1 MIDTLLAS
9 TTAAADYRRLVVELG
24 LPEVAATA
32 LKPFIV
38 AVMEKNIHLG
48 RSDKRTTKKLR
59 TLRTRNKALIAQL
72 ACKQLRPEYNCHRVD
87 FHGKG
92 FDSVRSC
99 NRHVKAF
106 VDSLKEKFP
115 DDTFKQMTVAGAVAD
130 RLGALEG
137 YLDIGN
143 YKIDADS
150 PITKKQVEVAIAC
163 LASWRE
169 FNAKLRHIWP
179 KGRYPNDVRAV
190 VHATNA
196 AMGSPAR

>member
-1 MIDTLLAS
+1 MARAS
-9 TTAAADYRRLVVELG
+9 PA
-24 LPEVAATA
+24 
-32 LKPFIV
+32 
-38 AVMEKNIHLG
+38 
-48 RSDKRTTKKLR
+48 
-59 TLRTRNKALIAQL
+59 
-72 ACKQLRPEYNCHRVD
+72 
-87 FHGKG
+87 
-92 FDSVRSC
+92 SVRR

-196 AMGSPAR
+196 AMGLPTTAPAVSLARRAAAAKTSEAGMRMEAKRWKTWCQLCSRAERKGHSLLTLRGALRNDRYPQEWVREIDVMWKHPTVTRESEKGPRLLH